1 MVENSNE
8 KLLTKKVVLNSFKI
22 LAKTLILLIFVFFY
36 IISTMFFLAP
46 KFDAK
51 IFNFFGL
58 KKAEE
63 ACYVQAYEK
72 SENNADLY
80 NLILFESELQNYEKE
95 LYYLNLLMND
105 DEYDAFCKKL
115 DDSALQTIKD
125 KALVVYLCNVDGY
138 LVNQKVKCMYEL
150 GFDGELTSTI
160 RNFLKAQLENG
171 GLFETSF
178 ATYVELI
185 YSDEALT
192 KEQKSDR
199 FELAYNRVDTDL
211 SKRLADLNAYVSRK
225 DISLA
230 NKIIAQNAIVS
241 IKKADYIIDKVN
253 ESAEV
258 ESSKAAYEAALAE
271 YSNLVK

>member
-1 MVENSNE
+1 
-8 KLLTKKVVLNSFKI
+8 
-22 LAKTLILLIFVFFY
+22 
-36 IISTMFFLAP
+36 MFFLAP

-105 DEYDAFCKKL
+105 DEYDVFCKKL

-138 LVNQKVKCMYEL
+138 LINQKVKCMYEL

-258 ESSKAAYEAALAE
+258 EASKAAYETALAE